1 MVALQQIIR
10 KDTAKVK
17 VGDVLIGAKN
27 PVVIQSMTNTSTKD
41 VESTTLQII
50 DLHNAGSEIVRIT
63 VNDLDAAKAV
73 PAIIENLD
81 KKPNYYFHRI
91 I

>member
-50 DLHNAGSEIVRIT
+50 DLHNF
-63 VNDLDAAKAV
+63 
-73 PAIIENLD
+73 
-81 KKPNYYFHRI
+81 YYNCY
-91 I
+91 